1 MCRAVHRSGL
11 CLTQNRPDG
20 IGFWKISPTANR
32 QSKQFGLGQ
41 TSTGGG
47 RVGQRLGF
55 EKMGRKRW
63 ENSRKRWEN
72 LRSSENLIEI
82 YEISPDSAVISS
94 DLMRFHQIR
103 WKSRLIYMK
112 YRLNLGFLAE
122 IWVFLVRFWNFSCW
136 NLGFSSESRVFARIW
151 VFLRSVR
158 VFRVLG
164 DRNRNRPAGVGF

>member
-11 CLTQNRPDG
+11 CLTQNRPNG
-20 IGFWKISPTANR
+20 IWFWKISPTANR
-32 QSKQFGLGQ
+32 QSKRFGLGQ

-47 RVGQRLGF
+47 RVGRRLGF
-55 EKMGRKRW
+55 EKTGRKRW

-72 LRSSENLIEI
+72 LRSSKNLIGI
-82 YEISPDSAVISS
+82 YEISPDSKVISL

-122 IWVFLVRFWNFSCW
+122 IWVFLSDSGIFLIGIWVSRR
-136 NLGFSSESRVFARIW
+136 NLGFLPESGF
-151 VFLRSVR
+151 FS
-158 VFRVLG
+158 
-164 DRNRNRPAGVGF
+164 DRFGFFGF